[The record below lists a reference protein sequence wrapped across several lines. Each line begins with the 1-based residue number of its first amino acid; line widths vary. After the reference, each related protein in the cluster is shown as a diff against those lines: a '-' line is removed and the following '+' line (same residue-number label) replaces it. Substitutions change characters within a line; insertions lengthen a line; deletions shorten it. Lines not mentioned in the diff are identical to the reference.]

1 MGSLNRIAPDSCEAL
16 LSSDS
21 LSGLMALKKLKNLCI
36 YSDLT
41 ARHGVWIKEAGVL
54 GLATFHIQQMSARG
68 VDFGMM
74 HEAAC
79 HNREKNGTTDF
90 SQSVTARQN
99 HACDLLA
106 GAAAQQ
112 GRSHELD
119 FYGGLRPQEG
129 AKIFLTSAGAPL
141 FADTFEQVGRLA
153 QQIRV
158 ARRLNKES
166 RQPDCDRSKA
176 TRVMRLM
183 ENGEVDRKY
192 WAQVCKQLHGNLKA
206 EAMRSCLG
214 QLASSSLNLSTLTDC
229 ADAKSICN
237 LLKLGEKGRPCHFC

>member
-1 MGSLNRIAPDSCEAL
+1 MC
-16 LSSDS
+16 
-21 LSGLMALKKLKNLCI
+21 
-36 YSDLT
+36 
-41 ARHGVWIKEAGVL
+41 
-54 GLATFHIQQMSARG
+54 ARG
-68 VDFGMM
+68 LDFAMM

-90 SQSVTARQN
+90 SQTVMARQN
-99 HACDLLA
+99 HACDMLA

-129 AKIFLTSAGAPL
+129 ATIFLTSAGAPM
-141 FADTFEQVGRLA
+141 FGDPFEQVGWLV
-153 QQIRV
+153 QQTRV

-166 RQPDCDRSKA
+166 RQPDCDRFKN

-183 ENGEVDRKY
+183 EQGEVDGKH
-192 WAQVCKQLHGNLKA
+192 WAQVCKQLHGNLKT

-214 QLASSSLNLSTLTDC
+214 QLASSSLNLL
-229 ADAKSICN
+229 
-237 LLKLGEKGRPCHFC
+237 P

>member
-1 MGSLNRIAPDSCEAL
+1 
-16 LSSDS
+16 
-21 LSGLMALKKLKNLCI
+21 
-36 YSDLT
+36 
-41 ARHGVWIKEAGVL
+41 
-54 GLATFHIQQMSARG
+54 
-68 VDFGMM
+68 M
-74 HEAAC
+74 HEATC

-158 ARRLNKES
+158 ARFLNKEP

-176 TRVMRLM
+176 TRVMRQM
-183 ENGEVDRKY
+183 EKGEVDGKH
-192 WAQVCKQLHGNLKA
+192 WAPVCKQLHGNLKA
-206 EAMRSCLG
+206 EAMRSSLG

-229 ADAKSICN
+229 ADSKSIHN
-237 LLKLGEKGRPCHFC
+237 LLKLGDKGRPCHFCSGGLDSRVVHWCHECPAWQPSFVQVALTASAHLATGDTANGFDQTFAWASQARIAK

>member
-1 MGSLNRIAPDSCEAL
+1 MGSLNKIAPDGCEAQ

-21 LSGLMALKKLKNLCI
+21 LSGLVALKKECM

-41 ARHGVWIKEAGVL
+41 ARHSVRTKEAGVL
-54 GLATFHIQQMSARG
+54 GLPTFHIQQMCTRG
-68 VDFGMM
+68 VDFTMM

-90 SQSVTARQN
+90 SQTVAARQN
-99 HACDLLA
+99 HACELLA

-119 FYGGLRPQEG
+119 SYGGLRPQEG
-129 AKIFLTSAGAPL
+129 ATIFLTSAGAPL
-141 FADTFEQVGRLA
+141 FGDPFEQVGWLA

-183 ENGEVDRKY
+183 EKGEIDGKH
-192 WAQVCKQLHGNLKA
+192 WAQICKQLHGSLKE
-206 EAMRSCLG
+206 EAMQSCLG
-214 QLASSSLNLSTLTDC
+214 QLASSSL
-229 ADAKSICN
+229 DARMC
-237 LLKLGEKGRPCHFC
+237 